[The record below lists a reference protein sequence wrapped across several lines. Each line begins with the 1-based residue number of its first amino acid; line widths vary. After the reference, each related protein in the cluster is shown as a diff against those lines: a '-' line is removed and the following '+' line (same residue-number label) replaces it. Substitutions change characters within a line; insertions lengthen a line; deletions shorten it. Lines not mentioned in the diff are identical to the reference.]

1 MDPGAWIGQDP
12 YVNQIDVNRVRVA
25 LATALAPDSA
35 PGVVALVYARS
46 REAVRVLVAETRLAA
61 EFEALFPVAY
71 LELGAAPGY
80 PDLLCRQLE
89 AWLAEVDAAREA
101 RVLTPE
107 LALVDDSLRD
117 GGGASEPTEP
127 EPDEPDSRTTAHVAS
142 PPGASTPIGGDG
154 ATAHFFRIPGRKLTI
169 EVAFLLAVA
178 ALILVISL
186 HH

>member
-1 MDPGAWIGQDP
+1 M
-12 YVNQIDVNRVRVA
+12 NQIDVNRIRAA
-25 LATALAPDSA
+25 LATALAPDVA
-35 PGVVALVYARS
+35 PGVTALVYARS
-46 REAVRVLVAETRLAA
+46 REAARVLVSETRLAA
-61 EFEALFPVAY
+61 EFEALFPAAY

-101 RVLTPE
+101 RMLTPE

-117 GGGASEPTEP
+117 GAEPAAEPNQPAVGVGA
-127 EPDEPDSRTTAHVAS
+127 
-142 PPGASTPIGGDG
+142 PPGASTPVGGDG
-154 ATAHFFRIPGRKLTI
+154 AAAHFFRMPGRKLTI

>member
-1 MDPGAWIGQDP
+1 M
-12 YVNQIDVNRVRVA
+12 NRVRVA

-35 PGVVALVYARS
+35 PGVAALVYARS

-80 PDLLCRQLE
+80 PDILCRQLE

-101 RVLTPE
+101 HVLTPE

-117 GGGASEPTEP
+117 GSDPSEPA
-127 EPDEPDSRTTAHVAS
+127 EPDEPESRPTAHVAS
-142 PPGASTPIGGDG
+142 PPGVSTPIGGDG
-154 ATAHFFRIPGRKLTI
+154 ATAHFFRLPGRKLTI
-169 EVAFLLAVA
+169 EVAFLLALA

>member
-1 MDPGAWIGQDP
+1 M
-12 YVNQIDVNRVRVA
+12 NQIDVNRIRAA
-25 LATALAPDSA
+25 LATALTPDVA
-35 PGVVALVYARS
+35 PGVTALVYARS
-46 REAVRVLVAETRLAA
+46 REAARVLVAETRLAG
-61 EFEALFPVAY
+61 EFEALFPAAY

-101 RVLTPE
+101 RMLTPE

-117 GGGASEPTEP
+117 GAAEP
-127 EPDEPDSRTTAHVAS
+127 EQPEPGRPAAGVGGPTGV
-142 PPGASTPIGGDG
+142 STPVGGDG
-154 ATAHFFRIPGRKLTI
+154 ATAHFFRVSGRKLTI
-169 EVAFLLAVA
+169 EVAFLLALA